1 MPTQV
6 IVAGNGF
13 QPTRAEVQGLSG
25 AGHVPA
31 GALLKAVPGRPWT
44 DPQQARMFGAAV
56 ANAAKSQTGATGPA
70 DMRTVNHD
78 GKEYLLIALTVPETA
93 AAGPAPGAAAPAP
106 QGPPPEFIQK
116 RAAARKPA
124 LDPRI
129 ARLVRSQAVF
139 NKVGPS
145 TPVQKGQILKPEFV
159 DSPAATEVLMEIK
172 KDATLTS
179 QGTKTGERVLIQF
192 EEKAVYLK
200 TLDEL
205 GMRPKMQ
212 EQLAELLNL
221 ESGMLFFS
229 SIPGAGL
236 RTTMDVV
243 LRQMD
248 RLMREFVAIEA
259 EDKRYTEVEN
269 VPVTTYNPAEGQ
281 SPADLLPKL
290 LRSEPNVVVCRDL
303 PDARTVSL
311 LIEAVGENRLV
322 ISTMRA
328 KDCAEALLRVLA
340 IGVSGEELGE
350 AVRAVLCQRL
360 IRKLCEK
367 CKEAYMP
374 PPQVLQ
380 QLGIPQGRIRAF
392 YRPPQQPEEVC
403 EQCGGVGY
411 YGRTALFELLT
422 VGDTVR
428 KVLAG
433 RPKLEL
439 MRSAARKDGM
449 KSFQEEG
456 ILLVAKGTTSLPELM
471 RVLKQ

>member
-13 QPTRAEVQGLSG
+13 QPTRTELQGLSG
-25 AGHVPA
+25 AGLLPA
-31 GALLKAVPGRPWT
+31 GAMLKSVPGRPWT
-44 DPQQARMFGAAV
+44 DPQQARTFGAAL
-56 ANAAKSQTGATGPA
+56 AAAAKSQSGATGAA
-70 DMRTVNHD
+70 DFRTIAHD
-78 GKEYLLIALTVPETA
+78 GKEYLLVSLAVPA
-93 AAGPAPGAAAPAP
+93 AAGGGAAGGATAAPAAP
-106 QGPPPEFIQK
+106 QGPPPELAQK

-129 ARLVRSQAVF
+129 ARLVRSRTVF
-139 NKVGPS
+139 NKVGPP

-159 DSPAATEVLMEIK
+159 DSPAATEVLVEIK

-192 EEKAVYLK
+192 EETAVHLN
-200 TLDEL
+200 TPDEL

-212 EQLAELLNL
+212 EQLTEALNL
-221 ESGMLFFS
+221 ESGM
-229 SIPGAGL
+229 
-236 RTTMDVV
+236 

-248 RLMREFVAIEA
+248 RLMREFAAVEA

-281 SPADLLPKL
+281 SAADVLPKI
-290 LRSEPNVVVCRDL
+290 LRTEPNVVVCRDL
-303 PDARTVSL
+303 PDAQTVSL
-311 LIEAVGENRLV
+311 LAEAVGDNRLV

-328 KDCAEALLRVLA
+328 KDCAEALARVLA
-340 IGVSGEELGE
+340 LGVPGEELAG

-392 YRPPQQPEEVC
+392 YRPPQQQPEEVC
-403 EQCGGVGY
+403 EECGGVGY
-411 YGRTALFELLT
+411 YGRTGLFELLT

-433 RPKLEL
+433 KPKLEL
-439 MRSAARKDGM
+439 LRSAARKDGM